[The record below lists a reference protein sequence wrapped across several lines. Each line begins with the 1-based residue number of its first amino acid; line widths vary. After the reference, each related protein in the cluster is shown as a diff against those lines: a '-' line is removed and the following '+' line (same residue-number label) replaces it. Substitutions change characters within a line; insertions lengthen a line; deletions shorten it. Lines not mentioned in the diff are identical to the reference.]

1 MNWRRRMCPLQTTPC
16 AIPKPITLRARATE
30 KLEHEP
36 TYMPDKPKFPLWV
49 KSGHSRRKK
58 SCPLYP
64 ESGHVRCNRDVRF
77 GPMADITHRWSDSAS
92 NQLQLIYFVHMMFA
106 EEAQRY
112 PGNDRNQR

>member
-1 MNWRRRMCPLQTTPC
+1 MSWRRRMCPLQITPC
-16 AIPKPITLRARATE
+16 AIPKPITLRTRATE

-49 KSGHSRRKK
+49 KADIRAAKSNFRFTRKRTCAVQPGCPLWANSGHHSQM
-58 SCPLYP
+58 
-64 ESGHVRCNRDVRF
+64 VRQCEQSV
-77 GPMADITHRWSDSAS
+77 AAY
-92 NQLQLIYFVHMMFA
+92 LFVHMMFA